1 MVGPKI
7 PRCNCDCAPPVH
19 FEWGRPTRIVGAQ
32 SPHASMSA
40 YTQPWQDMS
49 AASGYNNTQLGFK
62 RPGGYPSTNDFYM
75 QPMRYEIGKPNTT
88 LNPAATIK
96 VGSYQ
101 RNVAVSA
108 TSPPLNGHL
117 DSTTVGSIDIMC
129 EIYRTLTTDKS
140 GMSVYLTG
148 IEAFRNGVSLGLQ
161 TFSGI
166 LMTASYTGLDGT
178 YSGVAAR
185 YRYNLSSSLS
195 VVESDTWQW
204 DFYVHV
210 NKPPST
216 SSSYSWMVFASNGS
230 GVFSDVYAR
239 YLSTTTLIGTSAAN
253 AWKFKFG
260 SNGPDG
266 ITELTM
272 LTQPG
277 WLRLDT
283 GNTTIEMH
291 QQDLINPVRRYSIK
305 FNWGREIPYV
315 GIASSVFENVPP
327 TPFITGAMVYLP
339 ADSGDYN
346 SHYVTSIINETY
358 GFWSPAASTVFS
370 NMRRQQ
376 SFGPPYFYTTPGGFY
391 DPGFPSSITVE
402 PA

>member
-7 PRCNCDCAPPVH
+7 PRCNCDCAPPVN

-49 AASGYNNTQLGFK
+49 ADSGYLNTQLGFK
-62 RPGGYPSTNDFYM
+62 RPGGYPSTDDFYM

-96 VGSYQ
+96 VGSHQ
-101 RNVAVSA
+101 LNVAVS
-108 TSPPLNGHL
+108 TKSPPLNGHL

-129 EIYRTLTTDKS
+129 EIYRTRTTDGS
-140 GMSVYLTG
+140 GMSVFLTG

-161 TFSGI
+161 TISGMQ
-166 LMTASYTGLDGT
+166 MTANYGT
-178 YSGVAAR
+178 VSGGFFSSGVSAR
-185 YRYNLSSSLS
+185 YRYNLSSSLN

-204 DFYVHV
+204 DVYVHV
-210 NKPPST
+210 KKPPST

-253 AWKFKFG
+253 ALKFVFG

-272 LTQPG
+272 VTQTG

-283 GNTTIEMH
+283 GNTSFEMYR
-291 QQDLINPVRRYSIK
+291 QDVPSKYVIS
-305 FNWGREIPYV
+305 FDWGREIPYV
-315 GIASSVFENVPP
+315 GIYSEVFVNNPA
-327 TPFITGAMVYLP
+327 TPFISADMRYLP
-339 ADSGDYN
+339 ADSGDYS
-346 SHYVTSIINETY
+346 SHYVTSILNETY
-358 GFWSPAASTVFS
+358 GFWSPAGSTVFS
-370 NMRRQQ
+370 NMRRTQ
-376 SFGPPYFYTTPGGFY
+376 SYGPPYFYTTPGGYY